1 MALIIVMTE
10 SCDTDLNSEN
20 IKGNKQI
27 ITTKVVLI
35 TALPVLFTTKV
46 SASTLLKFRFLWF
59 V

>member
-46 SASTLLKFRFLWF
+46 SASTLLKFRFL
-59 V
+59 